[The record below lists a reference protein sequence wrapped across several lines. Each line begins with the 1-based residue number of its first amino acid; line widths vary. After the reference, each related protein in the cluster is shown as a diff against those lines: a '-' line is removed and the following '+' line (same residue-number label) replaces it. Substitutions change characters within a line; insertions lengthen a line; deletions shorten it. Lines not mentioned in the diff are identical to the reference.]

1 MNTSNAHRLKNLISI
16 SDSRDEFESYLDE
29 FFPHFL
35 FSSNYLEDVTST
47 TETIHAMKD
56 GSCFIKYNNEFVVLS
71 YPEVEDFSRRESG
84 KNPQFLLNLA
94 ETLVKMAQE
103 TREKYAENKELLT
116 NEEKKSIFLEI
127 FDHFSCHRDNN
138 S

>member
-1 MNTSNAHRLKNLISI
+1 MDPSNAHRLKNIISI
-16 SDSRDEFESYLDE
+16 SDSRNEFESYLDE

-35 FSSNYLEDVTST
+35 FSSNCLEDAT
-47 TETIHAMKD
+47 TEKIHAMKD

-71 YPEVEDFSRRESG
+71 YPELEEFSRREYG

-94 ETLVKMAQE
+94 ETLVKMAE
-103 TREKYAENKELLT
+103 EVREKHTENKEPLT

-127 FDHFSCHRDNN
+127 FDHFSCHRDSN